1 MPAFGVVE
9 PYKLVQSCDTP
20 IMLLG
25 CTCNSVQGT
34 GLPPTW
40 PEGKWNRAWENVYCI
55 KGKMT
60 WKSITRNQ

>member
-40 PEGKWNRAWENVYCI
+40 CHQHGQKGNGIGHGKTCTV
-55 KGKMT
+55 
-60 WKSITRNQ
+60 